1 MSEAVRQCDVVVI
14 GTGPG
19 GEALATRL
27 AREGLEV
34 VAVESRLVGGE
45 CPYWG
50 CIPSKMLIRAANAL
64 AEVRRVPELAGAAT
78 VEPDFAVV
86 ARRIREQATDHWDD
100 TVAADRLTDAGV
112 TLVRG
117 HGRIVA
123 ERTVEVEGADGTRS
137 RFDARRAVVLNP
149 GTRPSVPPIE
159 GLADT
164 PLWTNR
170 EALETETLPASL
182 AVIGGGPIGLELAQ
196 AFARF
201 GSEVTVLEVGPRI
214 LGPEDPEASEV
225 LTDVLRAEGVTVLTD
240 VKIERVDHGVSE
252 GGDDGFT
259 VTLADGAVTAERLL
273 VAAGRRH
280 NIDDIGLDSIGVEA
294 GRSLTVDETGR
305 VEGDASD
312 WLLAIGDVVGRGAF
326 THVSM
331 YQAQRA
337 GDAILGREVPDYD
350 DTFPRATFTDP
361 EVGGVG
367 LTEKQARDRGIDV
380 RIGVAPLGESSR
392 GFVHGPGHEG
402 VVKVVVDAARGVLVG
417 ATFVG
422 PAGGESVSGLG
433 VAVRA
438 EVPVAT
444 LRNSIYAYPTFWRA
458 VETAL
463 ADAAD

>member
-1 MSEAVRQCDVVVI
+1 MSDETRQCDVIVI

-19 GEALATRL
+19 GESLATRL
-27 AREGLEV
+27 AKAGLEV

-50 CIPSKMLIRAANAL
+50 CIPSKMFIRAANAV
-64 AEVRRVPELAGAAT
+64 AETRRVPGLAGTST
-78 VEPDFAVV
+78 VEPDFSLV
-86 ARRIREQATDHWDD
+86 AKRIRDEATDDWDD
-100 TVAADRLTDAGV
+100 TVAADRLADAGV

-117 HGRIVA
+117 HGRLTA
-123 ERTVEVEGADGTRS
+123 ARTVEVEAADGTRPT
-137 RFDARRAVVLNP
+137 FTARRGVVLNP
-149 GTRPSVPPIE
+149 GTRPSAPPID

-164 PLWTNR
+164 PFWTNR

-182 AVIGGGPIGLELAQ
+182 AVVGGGPIGLELAQ

-201 GSEVTVLEVGPRI
+201 GSAVTILQSGPRI
-214 LGPEDPEASEV
+214 LAPEEPEASEV
-225 LTDVLRAEGVTVLTD
+225 VTGVLRDEGVTVLTD
-240 VKIERVDHGVSE
+240 ATVERVEH
-252 GGDDGFT
+252 DGTTFR
-259 VTLADGAVTAERLL
+259 VTHDGTTLEVAQVL
-273 VAAGRRH
+273 VAAGRKP
-280 NIDDIGLDSIGVEA
+280 NIDDLGLDTIGLEP
-294 GRSLTVDETGR
+294 GRSLDVDDAMR
-305 VEGDASD
+305 VVGHDGL
-312 WLLAIGDVVGRGAF
+312 WAIGDVVGRGAF

-337 GDAILGREVPDYD
+337 GSDVLGEDLPAYD
-350 DTFPRATFTDP
+350 ETFPRSTFTDP

-367 LTEKQARDRGIDV
+367 LTEQQAREKGIDV
-380 RIGVAPLGESSR
+380 RVGVAPLNESSR
-392 GFVHGPGHEG
+392 GFVHGPGNEG
-402 VVKVVVDAARGVLVG
+402 VVKVVVDAARGLLIG

-438 EVPVAT
+438 EVPVEV

-463 ADAAD
+463 GDAAS

>member
-1 MSEAVRQCDVVVI
+1 MSEEPRQCDVIVI

-19 GEALATRL
+19 GESLATRL
-27 AREGLEV
+27 AKAGLEV

-50 CIPSKMLIRAANAL
+50 CIPSKMFIRAANAL
-64 AEVRRVPELAGAAT
+64 AETRRVPGLAGTST
-78 VEPDFAVV
+78 VEPDFSLV
-86 ARRIREQATDHWDD
+86 AKRIRDEATDDWDD
-100 TVAADRLTDAGV
+100 TVAADRLADAGV

-117 HGRIVA
+117 HGRLTA
-123 ERTVEVEGADGTRS
+123 ARTVEVEAADGTRPT
-137 RFDARRAVVLNP
+137 FTARRGVVLNP
-149 GTRPSVPPIE
+149 GTRPSAPPID

-164 PLWTNR
+164 PFWTNR

-201 GSEVTVLEVGPRI
+201 GSSVTILQSGPRI
-214 LGPEDPEASEV
+214 LAPEEPEASEV
-225 LTDVLRAEGVTVLTD
+225 VTEVLRAEGVTVMTD
-240 VKIERVDHGVSE
+240 VTVERVEH
-252 GGDDGFT
+252 DGTTFRVT
-259 VTLADGAVTAERLL
+259 HDGVTLDVAQVL
-273 VAAGRRH
+273 VAAGRQP
-280 NIDDIGLDSIGVEA
+280 NIDDLGLDTIGLEPA
-294 GRSLTVDETGR
+294 RSLDVDDAMR
-305 VEGDASD
+305 VAGHEGL
-312 WLLAIGDVVGRGAF
+312 WAIGDVVGRGAF

-337 GDAILGREVPDYD
+337 GSDVLGDDLPPYD
-350 DTFPRATFTDP
+350 ETFPRSTFTDP

-367 LTEKQARDRGIDV
+367 LTEKQARDQGLDV
-380 RIGVAPLGESSR
+380 RVGVAPLNESSR
-392 GFVHGPGHEG
+392 GFVHGPGNEG
-402 VVKVVVDAARGVLVG
+402 VVKVVVDAARGILVG

-438 EVPVAT
+438 EVPVDV

-463 ADAAD
+463 GDAAE

>member
-1 MSEAVRQCDVVVI
+1 MSEEPRQCDVIVI

-19 GEALATRL
+19 GESLATRL
-27 AREGLEV
+27 AKAGLEV

-50 CIPSKMLIRAANAL
+50 CIPSKMFIRAANAL
-64 AEVRRVPELAGAAT
+64 AETRRVPGLAGTST
-78 VEPDFAVV
+78 VEPDFSLV
-86 ARRIREQATDHWDD
+86 AKRIRDEATDDWDD
-100 TVAADRLTDAGV
+100 TVAADRLAAAGV

-117 HGRIVA
+117 HGRLTA
-123 ERTVEVEGADGTRS
+123 DRTVEVEAADGTRPT
-137 RFDARRAVVLNP
+137 FTARRGVVLNP
-149 GTRPSVPPIE
+149 GTRPSAPPID

-164 PLWTNR
+164 PYWTNR

-196 AFARF
+196 AYARF
-201 GSEVTVLEVGPRI
+201 GSEVTILQSGPRI
-214 LGPEDPEASEV
+214 LAPEEPEASEIV
-225 LTDVLRAEGVTVLTD
+225 TDVLRAEGVTVLTD
-240 VKIERVDHGVSE
+240 VTVERVEH
-252 GGDDGFT
+252 DGTTFR
-259 VTLADGAVTAERLL
+259 VTHDGTTTEVAQVL
-273 VAAGRRH
+273 VAAGRRP
-280 NIDDIGLDSIGVEA
+280 NIDDLGLDTIDLEP
-294 GRSLTVDETGR
+294 GRSLDVDDAMR
-305 VEGDASD
+305 VVGHDGL
-312 WLLAIGDVVGRGAF
+312 WAIGDVVGRGAF

-337 GDAILGREVPDYD
+337 GSDVLGEELPPYD
-350 DTFPRATFTDP
+350 ETFPRSTFTDP

-367 LTEKQARDRGIDV
+367 LTEKQARDQGIDV
-380 RIGVAPLGESSR
+380 RVGVAPLNESSR
-392 GFVHGPGHEG
+392 GFVHGPGNEG
-402 VVKVVVDAARGVLVG
+402 VVKVVVDAARGVVVG

-438 EVPVAT
+438 EVPVDV

-463 ADAAD
+463 GDAAE

>member
-1 MSEAVRQCDVVVI
+1 MSDQARQCDVVVI

-27 AREGLEV
+27 AREGLDV

-50 CIPSKMLIRAANAL
+50 CIPSKMLIRAANVLAEARRAPAL
-64 AEVRRVPELAGAAT
+64 AGTAV
-78 VEPDFAVV
+78 VEPDFALV
-86 ARRIREQATDHWDD
+86 ARRIREQATDAWDD
-100 TVAADRLTDAGV
+100 TVAAGRLAEAGV

-123 ERTVEVEGADGTRS
+123 ERSVEVEAADGTRS
-137 RFDARRAVVLNP
+137 RLTARRAVVLNP

-159 GLADT
+159 GLAAT

-170 EALETETLPASL
+170 EALEADQLPASL

-201 GSEVTVLEVGPRI
+201 GTRVTVLEVGPRI
-214 LGPEDPEASEV
+214 LGPEEPEASQV
-225 LTDVLRAEGVTVLTD
+225 LTDVLRAEGVEVRTD
-240 VKIERVDHGVSE
+240 VGLERVDH
-252 GGDDGFT
+252 DGSAFA
-259 VTLADGAVTAERLL
+259 VTLADGTVTAERLL
-273 VAAGRRH
+273 VAAGRRP
-280 NIDDIGLDSIGVEA
+280 NIDDIGLEAIGLEP
-294 GRSLTVDETGR
+294 GRSLAVDDAGR

-337 GDAILGREVPDYD
+337 GDAILGRDVPAYD
-350 DTFPRATFTDP
+350 QTFPRATFTDP

-367 LTEKQARDRGIDV
+367 LTEKQARERGLDV
-380 RIGVAPLGESSR
+380 WVGVAPLGESSR

-463 ADAAD
+463 AAASAR

>member
-1 MSEAVRQCDVVVI
+1 MSEEPRQCDVIVI

-19 GEALATRL
+19 GESLATRL
-27 AREGLEV
+27 AKAGLEV

-50 CIPSKMLIRAANAL
+50 CIPSKMFIRAANAL
-64 AEVRRVPELAGAAT
+64 AETRRVPGLAGTST
-78 VEPDFAVV
+78 VEPDFSLV
-86 ARRIREQATDHWDD
+86 AKRIRDEATDDWDD
-100 TVAADRLTDAGV
+100 TVAADRLAAAGV

-117 HGRIVA
+117 HGRLTA
-123 ERTVEVEGADGTRS
+123 DRTVEVEAADGTRPT
-137 RFDARRAVVLNP
+137 FTARRGVVLNP
-149 GTRPSVPPIE
+149 GTRPSAPPID

-164 PLWTNR
+164 PYWTNR

-196 AFARF
+196 AYARF
-201 GSEVTVLEVGPRI
+201 GSEVTILQSGPRI
-214 LGPEDPEASEV
+214 LAPEEPEASEIV
-225 LTDVLRAEGVTVLTD
+225 TDVLRAEGVTVLTD
-240 VKIERVDHGVSE
+240 VTVERVEH
-252 GGDDGFT
+252 DGTTFR
-259 VTLADGAVTAERLL
+259 VTHDGTTTEVAQVL
-273 VAAGRRH
+273 VAAGRRP
-280 NIDDIGLDSIGVEA
+280 NIDDLGLDTIDLEP
-294 GRSLTVDETGR
+294 GRSLDVDDAMR
-305 VEGDASD
+305 VVGHDGL
-312 WLLAIGDVVGRGAF
+312 WAIGDVVGRGAF

-337 GDAILGREVPDYD
+337 GSDVLGEELPPYD
-350 DTFPRATFTDP
+350 ETFPRSTFTDP

-367 LTEKQARDRGIDV
+367 LTEKQARDQGIDV
-380 RIGVAPLGESSR
+380 RVGVAPLNESSR
-392 GFVHGPGHEG
+392 GFVHGPGNEG

-438 EVPVAT
+438 EVPVDV

-463 ADAAD
+463 GDAAE

>member
-1 MSEAVRQCDVVVI
+1 MSENSTEVDVIVI

-27 AREGLEV
+27 AKTGLEV

-50 CIPSKMLIRAANAL
+50 CIPSKMFIRAANAL
-64 AEVRRVPELAGAAT
+64 AEARRVPQVAGTAT
-78 VEPDFAVV
+78 VEPDFSLV
-86 ARRIREQATDHWDD
+86 AKRIREEATDSWDD
-100 TVAADRLTDAGV
+100 TVAADRLADAGV

-117 HGRIVA
+117 HGRLA
-123 ERTVEVEGADGTRS
+123 GARTVEIEATDGS
-137 RFDARRAVVLNP
+137 RPRFTARRGVVLNP
-149 GTRPSVPPIE
+149 GTRPAAPPVD

-164 PLWTNR
+164 PFWTNR
-170 EALETETLPASL
+170 EALETEHLPASL
-182 AVIGGGPIGLELAQ
+182 AVLGGGPIGLELAQ

-201 GSEVTVLEVGPRI
+201 GSEVTVLQHGPRI
-214 LGPEDPEASEV
+214 LAPEEPEASEV
-225 LTDVLRAEGVTVLTD
+225 LTGVLRAEGITVLTD
-240 VKIERVDHGVSE
+240 TEVS
-252 GGDDGFT
+252 T
-259 VTLADGAVTAERLL
+259 VTHDGSTFAVTHGDGTLQVEQLL
-273 VAAGRRH
+273 VAAGRTP
-280 NIDDIGLDSIGVEA
+280 NIDDLGLDTVGIEP
-294 GRSLTVDETGR
+294 GRSLDVDDALR
-305 VEGDASD
+305 VAGQDGL
-312 WLLAIGDVVGRGAF
+312 WAIGDVVGRGAF

-337 GDAILGREVPDYD
+337 GSDVLGEDLPPYD
-350 DTFPRATFTDP
+350 ESLPRSTFTDP

-380 RIGVAPLGESSR
+380 RTGVAPLNESSR
-392 GFVHGPGHEG
+392 GFVHGPGNEG
-402 VVKVVVDAARGVLVG
+402 VVKVVVDVKRGVLVG

-438 EVPVAT
+438 EVPVEV

-463 ADAAD
+463 ADAAE

>member
-1 MSEAVRQCDVVVI
+1 MSADTRQCDVIVI

-27 AREGLEV
+27 AKAGLEV

-50 CIPSKMLIRAANAL
+50 CIPSKMFIRAANAL
-64 AEVRRVPELAGAAT
+64 AEARRVPGLAGSAT
-78 VEPDFAVV
+78 VEPDFSLV
-86 ARRIREQATDHWDD
+86 ATRIREQATDDWDD
-100 TVAADRLTDAGV
+100 TVAADRLADAGV

-117 HGRIVA
+117 HGRLA
-123 ERTVEVEGADGTRS
+123 GDRTVEVEAADGS
-137 RFDARRAVVLNP
+137 RPRFTARRGVVLNP
-149 GTRPSVPPIE
+149 GTRPAAPPVD

-164 PLWTNR
+164 PYWTNR
-170 EALETETLPASL
+170 EALETKELPASL

-201 GSEVTVLEVGPRI
+201 GSSVTILQHGPRI
-214 LGPEDPEASEV
+214 LAPEEPEASEV
-225 LTDVLRAEGVTVLTD
+225 VTRVLRDEGVTVLTD
-240 VKIERVDHGVSE
+240 VEVTKVEHDGSTFRVTH
-252 GGDDGFT
+252 GDD
-259 VTLADGAVTAERLL
+259 TLEVAQVL
-273 VAAGRRH
+273 VAAGRQP
-280 NIDDIGLDSIGVEA
+280 NIDDLGLDTIGIEP
-294 GRSLTVDETGR
+294 GRSLDVDDALR
-305 VEGDASD
+305 VSGHDGL
-312 WLLAIGDVVGRGAF
+312 WAIGDVVGRGAF

-337 GDAILGREVPDYD
+337 GSDILGEDLPSYD
-350 DTFPRATFTDP
+350 ETFPRSTFTDP

-367 LTEKQARDRGIDV
+367 LTEKQARDQGLDV
-380 RIGVAPLGESSR
+380 RVGVAPLDESSR
-392 GFVHGPGHEG
+392 GFVHGPGNDG

-422 PAGGESVSGLG
+422 PSGGESVSGLG
-433 VAVRA
+433 VAVRG
-438 EVPVAT
+438 EVPVDV

-463 ADAAD
+463 GDAAS

>member
-1 MSEAVRQCDVVVI
+1 MSEASQQCDVIVI

-19 GEALATRL
+19 GESLATRL
-27 AREGLEV
+27 AKAGLEV

-50 CIPSKMLIRAANAL
+50 CIPSKMVIRAANAL
-64 AEVRRVPELAGAAT
+64 AEARRVPGLAGTAT
-78 VEPDFAVV
+78 VEPDFSLV
-86 ARRIREQATDHWDD
+86 AARIREEATDSWDD

-117 HGRIVA
+117 HGRLTGPRMVQ
-123 ERTVEVEGADGTRS
+123 VEATDGTRP
-137 RFDARRAVVLNP
+137 RFTARRGVVLNP
-149 GTRPSVPPIE
+149 GTRPAAPPIE

-164 PLWTNR
+164 PYWTNR

-182 AVIGGGPIGLELAQ
+182 AVIGGGPIGVELAQ

-201 GSEVTVLEVGPRI
+201 GSAVTILQSGPRI
-214 LGPEDPEASEV
+214 LAPEEPESSEV
-225 LTDVLRAEGVTVLTD
+225 VTGVLRDEGVTVLTD
-240 VKIERVDHGVSE
+240 VEVTRVEHGGST
-252 GGDDGFT
+252 FT
-259 VTLADGAVTAERLL
+259 VHHGDGTLEVDQVL
-273 VAAGRRH
+273 VAAGRRP
-280 NIDDIGLDSIGVEA
+280 NIDDLGLDTLGLEP
-294 GRSLTVDETGR
+294 GRSLEVDDSLR
-305 VEGDASD
+305 VAGQDGL
-312 WLLAIGDVVGRGAF
+312 WAIGDVVGRGAF

-337 GDAILGREVPDYD
+337 GSDVLGEDLPPYD
-350 DTFPRATFTDP
+350 ESFPRTTFTDP

-367 LTEKQARDRGIDV
+367 LTEKQARDAGLDV
-380 RIGVAPLGESSR
+380 RVGVAPLDESSR
-392 GFVHGPGHEG
+392 GFVHGPGNEG

-438 EVPVAT
+438 EVPVDV

-463 ADAAD
+463 ADAAG

>member
-1 MSEAVRQCDVVVI
+1 MSADTSAFPTACDVVVI

-27 AREGLEV
+27 AKAGLEV

-50 CIPSKMLIRAANAL
+50 CIPSKMFIRAANAL
-64 AEVRRVPELAGAAT
+64 AEARRVPQVAGTST
-78 VEPDFAVV
+78 VEPDFSLV
-86 ARRIREQATDHWDD
+86 AKRIREEATDDWDD
-100 TVAADRLTDAGV
+100 TVAADRLEKAGV

-117 HGRIVA
+117 HGRLTGA
-123 ERTVEVEGADGTRS
+123 RTVEVEATDGS
-137 RFDARRAVVLNP
+137 RPSFSARRGVVLNP
-149 GTRPSVPPIE
+149 GTRPSAPPIG
-159 GLADT
+159 GLAGT
-164 PLWTNR
+164 PYWTNR
-170 EALETETLPASL
+170 EALETETLPGSL
-182 AVIGGGPIGLELAQ
+182 AVLGGGPIGLELAQ

-201 GSEVTVLEVGPRI
+201 GSVVTVLQSGPRI
-214 LGPEDPEASEV
+214 LAPEEPEASQV
-225 LTDVLRAEGVTVLTD
+225 ITDVLTNEGVTVLTD
-240 VKIERVDHGVSE
+240 VKVTQVEHTGGTFTITHGDGTLQVDQ
-252 GGDDGFT
+252 
-259 VTLADGAVTAERLL
+259 LL
-273 VAAGRRH
+273 VAAGRTP
-280 NIDDIGLDSIGVEA
+280 NIDDLGLDTIGLEPD
-294 GRSLTVDETGR
+294 RSLEVDDALR
-305 VEGDASD
+305 VAGHDGL
-312 WLLAIGDVVGRGAF
+312 WAIGDVVGRGAF

-337 GDAILGREVPDYD
+337 GSDILGEDLPPYD
-350 DTFPRATFTDP
+350 ESFPRSTFTDP

-380 RIGVAPLGESSR
+380 RTGVAPLNESSR
-392 GFVHGPGHEG
+392 GFVHGPGNEG

-438 EVPVAT
+438 EVPVEV

-463 ADAAD
+463 GDAAE

>member
-1 MSEAVRQCDVVVI
+1 MSQETRQCDVIVI

-19 GEALATRL
+19 GESLATRL
-27 AREGLEV
+27 AKAGLDV

-50 CIPSKMLIRAANAL
+50 CIPSKMFIRAANAI
-64 AEVRRVPELAGAAT
+64 AETRRVPGLAGTST
-78 VEPDFAVV
+78 VEPDFSLV
-86 ARRIREQATDHWDD
+86 AQRIRDEATDSWDD

-117 HGRIVA
+117 HGRLTG
-123 ERTVEVEGADGTRS
+123 ERTVEVEAADGTRPT
-137 RFDARRAVVLNP
+137 FTARRGVVLNP
-149 GTRPSVPPIE
+149 GTRPAAPPID

-164 PLWTNR
+164 PYWTNHG
-170 EALETETLPASL
+170 ALETETLPASL

-201 GSEVTVLEVGPRI
+201 GSAVTILQSGPRI
-214 LGPEDPEASEV
+214 LAPEEPEASEV
-225 LTDVLRAEGVTVLTD
+225 VTGVLRDEGVTVLTD
-240 VKIERVDHGVSE
+240 VTVEKVEH
-252 GGDDGFT
+252 DGSTFT
-259 VTLADGAVTAERLL
+259 VTHGDGTIEVAQVL
-273 VAAGRRH
+273 VAAGRQP
-280 NIDDIGLDSIGVEA
+280 NIDDLGLDTIGIEP
-294 GRSLTVDETGR
+294 GRSLEVDDALR
-305 VEGDASD
+305 VAGQEGL
-312 WLLAIGDVVGRGAF
+312 WAIGDVVGRGAF

-337 GDAILGREVPDYD
+337 GSDVLGEDLPPYD
-350 DTFPRATFTDP
+350 ETFPRSTFTDP

-367 LTEKQARDRGIDV
+367 LTEKQARDKGLDV
-380 RIGVAPLGESSR
+380 RVGLAPLNESSR
-392 GFVHGPGHEG
+392 GFVHGPGNEG

-438 EVPVAT
+438 EVPVDV

-463 ADAAD
+463 GDAAS